1 MADAGGAPP
10 FGQFERMLAGR
21 YLRSRRSDRGLTL
34 VTVISFVSIALAVA
48 VLIITMSVMNGFRE
62 TMISRILGVNGHVYV
77 DMVGRTPEERAK
89 AVEAI
94 KTVPAV
100 THVSELVEGQVL
112 VSANGRASGAYVR
125 GISAEDLKALPIVAG
140 SITGGSL
147 DNFAL
152 DPDGN
157 TPIAMGY
164 RLAAQLGLQAGAGA
178 TLIAPEGVAT
188 PFGVTPRSKAYPIG
202 ALFNVGMAEY
212 DQAFIY
218 MPLEEA
224 QLFFEKGD
232 GIDRL
237 ELRIVDP
244 DDTQNVMQQLRA
256 KLGPDLYISDWVNQN
271 QSLVSALVVERNVM
285 RLILMMVV
293 LIAAMN
299 IIAGLIMMVRN
310 KSRDIAILR
319 TMGATRGSILR
330 IFIMSGMTV
339 GAWGALAGLIGG
351 TLFCIYIG
359 PLQDFVSWAFNVNV
373 FNADVYSLSR
383 IPAKVEWSEVTIIAG
398 WALLMSF
405 LASLL
410 PAFGASRL
418 EPVEALRY
426 E

>member
-1 MADAGGAPP
+1 
-10 FGQFERMLAGR
+10 
-21 YLRSRRSDRGLTL
+21 
-34 VTVISFVSIALAVA
+34 

-62 TMISRILGVNGHVYV
+62 TMVSRILGVNGHIYV
-77 DMVGRTPEERAK
+77 DMGGKSPDQRK
-89 AVEAI
+89 AIIDKI
-94 KTVPAV
+94 KSVPAV
-100 THVSELVEGQVL
+100 THVTELVEGQVL
-112 VSANGRASGAYVR
+112 VSANGRASGAFVR
-125 GISAEDLKALPIVAG
+125 GISAADLRSLPIVAG
-140 SITGGSL
+140 NVSSGSL
-147 DNFAL
+147 KNFAADENGL
-152 DPDGN
+152 APL
-157 TPIAMGY
+157 AMGY
-164 RLAAQLGLQAGAGA
+164 RLAAQMGVDAGGGV
-178 TLIAPEGVAT
+178 TLIAPEGAVT
-188 PFGVTPRSKAYPIG
+188 PFGVTPRSKSYPVG
-202 ALFNVGMAEY
+202 ATFNVGMAEY

-218 MPLEEA
+218 MPIDEA
-224 QLFFEKGD
+224 QLFFDKGTEV
-232 GIDRL
+232 DRL
-237 ELRIVDP
+237 ELRVVNP
-244 DDTQNVMQQLRA
+244 DDTQNVMRQLRA
-256 KLGPDLYISDWVNQN
+256 KLGPDTYISDWVAQN

-330 IFIMSGMTV
+330 IFIMSGMAV
-339 GAWGALAGLIGG
+339 GAVGALAGLIGA

-359 PLQDFVSWAFNVNV
+359 PIQDFVSWVFHVNV

-383 IPAKVEWSEVTIIAG
+383 IPAKVEWGEVSLIGA
-398 WALLMSF
+398 WAVLMSF

>member
-1 MADAGGAPP
+1 
-10 FGQFERMLAGR
+10 MLAGR

-34 VTVISFVSIALAVA
+34 VTVISFVSIMLAVA

-62 TMISRILGVNGHVYV
+62 TMVSRILGVNGHIYI
-77 DMVGRTPEERAK
+77 DMQGKTPEQRQDIIAK
-89 AVEAI
+89 ARTI
-94 KTVPAV
+94 PAV
-100 THVSELVEGQVL
+100 KHVTELVEGQVL
-112 VSANGRASGAYVR
+112 ASANGRASGAFVR
-125 GISAEDLKALPIVAG
+125 GISEADLKALPIVANN
-140 SITGGSL
+140 IAGGSL
-147 DNFAL
+147 NKFSTDA
-152 DPDGN
+152 DGM
-157 TPIAMGY
+157 TPLAMGY
-164 RLAAQLGLQAGAGA
+164 RLAAQLGLDTGGGGV
-178 TLIAPEGVAT
+178 TLIAPEGAVT
-188 PFGVTPRSKAYPIG
+188 PFGVTPRSKAYPVG

-218 MPLEEA
+218 MPIGEA
-224 QLFFEKGD
+224 QLFFDKGTEV
-232 GIDRL
+232 DRL
-237 ELRIVDP
+237 ELRVADP
-244 DDTQNVMQQLRA
+244 DDTQNVMRQLRE
-256 KLGPDLYISDWVNQN
+256 KLGADLYISDWVSQN
-271 QSLVSALVVERNVM
+271 QSLVNALVVERNVM

-319 TMGATRGSILR
+319 TMGATRGAILR

-339 GAWGALAGLIGG
+339 GAWGALAGLVGA

-359 PLQDFVSWAFNVNV
+359 PIQDFVSWAFHVNV

-383 IPAKVEWSEVTIIAG
+383 IPAKVEWSEVSLIG
-398 WALLMSF
+398 FWALLMSF
-405 LASLL
+405 LASLA